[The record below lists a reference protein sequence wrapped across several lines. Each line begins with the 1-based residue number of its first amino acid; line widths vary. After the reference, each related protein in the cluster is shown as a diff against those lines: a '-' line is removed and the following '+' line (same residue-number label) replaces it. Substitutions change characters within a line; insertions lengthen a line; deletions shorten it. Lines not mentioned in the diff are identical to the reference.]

1 MRHFF
6 ATFFGLPAEKGHI
19 CNMEFIKTGIMSMK
33 RLWMAAVACLV
44 WVMAVS
50 AQEKKFGMYAVGFY
64 NQENLF
70 DTIHDEGKNDYEY
83 LPEGAMKWNGMKYFA
98 KLKNMSTVLAEM
110 GTDRLPGV
118 GAAVIG
124 VSEVENSR
132 VLADLVA
139 QPKLKERGMKFVH
152 IEGPD
157 LRGVD
162 CALLY
167 NPRFFTPE
175 KSFLQPYIYEEKDS
189 ARRTR
194 GFLAVQGKLAGD
206 DVTFVV
212 CHWPSRAAVSYYR
225 ERAGEQV
232 RALTDSIRKASPD
245 MKIIVMGDMNDD
257 PFSPSMAKALGAKR
271 KMEDV
276 DKGDFYNPWWDV
288 LVRKG
293 QGTLM
298 YDGKWNLFDQI
309 VLSPGLLNR
318 DGKKD
323 YSSLKYFK
331 NEIFMRNYLFQTE
344 GRYKGNT
351 KRTHASGTW
360 LNGYSDHLPVLVYLV
375 KELK

>member
-1 MRHFF
+1 
-6 ATFFGLPAEKGHI
+6 
-19 CNMEFIKTGIMSMK
+19 MSMK

-50 AQEKKFGMYAVGFY
+50 AQEKRFGMYAVGFY

-157 LRGVD
+157 FRGID

-189 ARRTR
+189 AQRTR
-194 GFLAVQGKLAGD
+194 GFLTVQGKLADD
-206 DVTFVV
+206 DVTFIV